1 MPHNTHQLPMHH
13 PSNPH
18 HWDTLNH
25 FTNHLLLHNQFNML
39 HKLSNNQCNMPHK
52 LSNNQ
57 FNMFHRLSNNQSLP
71 LLLLSHNQSSPNHN
85 KSFNK
90 LLPNLLLHNKQSRG
104 KAELSMYHMR
114 KLYSNTKKS
123 DKRSKFQERNMS
135 QIIMQ
140 WSIKQNM
147 SHKFIKKN
155 TQVFI
160 RHLNLEYVPVDRY

>member
-13 PSNPH
+13 LSNPH

-25 FTNHLLLHNQFNML
+25 FTNHQLLHNQFNML

-57 FNMFHRLSNNQSLP
+57 FNMSNNQSLP
-71 LLLLSHNQSSPNHN
+71 LLLLSHNQSSLNHN
-85 KSFNK
+85 QSFNK

-123 DKRSKFQERNMS
+123 DKRSKFQEKNMS